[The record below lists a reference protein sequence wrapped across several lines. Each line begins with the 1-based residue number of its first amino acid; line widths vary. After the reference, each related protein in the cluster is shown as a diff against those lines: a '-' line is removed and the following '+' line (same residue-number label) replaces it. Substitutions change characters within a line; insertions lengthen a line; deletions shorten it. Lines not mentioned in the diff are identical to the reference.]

1 MVKFICVGKNYSE
14 HIKEMGTEKP
24 SEPVIFIK
32 PDSSLIQKNSPFI
45 IPSFSN
51 IIHYEIE
58 VLVLINRLGRHI
70 DEEFSH
76 KYYDKITVGVDFTA
90 RDYQSELK
98 KKGLPWEKSKAFDG
112 SALVGEWKDKN
123 TFEDL
128 KNLEF
133 YLLKNDEKVQHSNI
147 SKMLWSIDELISHSS
162 KFFTLKIGDILF
174 TGTPSGVG
182 PVKKDDFLEG
192 YLNDEKLFSIKI
204 K

>member
-1 MVKFICVGKNYSE
+1 
-14 HIKEMGTEKP
+14 MGTEKP
-24 SEPVIFIK
+24 YEPVIFIK

>member
-1 MVKFICVGKNYSE
+1 MKFICIGKNYSE

-192 YLNDEKLFSIKI
+192 YLNDEKLFSIKV

>member
-1 MVKFICVGKNYSE
+1 VKFICIGKNYSE

>member
-1 MVKFICVGKNYSE
+1 MKFICIGKNYSE

-70 DEEFSH
+70 DEEFSR

-123 TFEDL
+123 TFDDL

>member
-1 MVKFICVGKNYSE
+1 MKFICIGKNYSE

-32 PDSSLIQKNSPFI
+32 PDTSLIQKNSPFI

-70 DEEFSH
+70 DEEFSSR
-76 KYYDKITVGVDFTA
+76 YYDKITVGVDFTA

-112 SALVGEWKDKN
+112 SALVGEWKDKT
-123 TFEDL
+123 TFDDL

-182 PVKKDDFLEG
+182 PVRKNDFLEG

>member
-1 MVKFICVGKNYSE
+1 VKFICIGKNYSE

-70 DEEFSH
+70 DEEFSRR
-76 KYYDKITVGVDFTA
+76 YYDKITVGVDFTA

-112 SALVGEWKDKN
+112 SALVGEWKDKT
-123 TFEDL
+123 TFDDL

>member
-1 MVKFICVGKNYSE
+1 MKFICIGKNYSE

-123 TFEDL
+123 TFDDL

-182 PVKKDDFLEG
+182 PVKKNDFLEG

>member
-1 MVKFICVGKNYSE
+1 MKFICIGKNYSE

-32 PDSSLIQKNSPFI
+32 PDTSLIQKNSPFI

-70 DEEFSH
+70 DEEFSSR
-76 KYYDKITVGVDFTA
+76 YYDKITIGVDFTA

-112 SALVGEWKDKN
+112 SALVGEWKDKT
-123 TFEDL
+123 TFDDL

>member
-1 MVKFICVGKNYSE
+1 MKFICIGKNYSE

-123 TFEDL
+123 TFDDL

-182 PVKKDDFLEG
+182 PVKKNDFLEG
-192 YLNDEKLFSIKI
+192 YLNDEKLFSIKV

>member
-1 MVKFICVGKNYSE
+1 MKFICIGKNYSE

-70 DEEFSH
+70 DKEFSC

-182 PVKKDDFLEG
+182 PVKKNDFLEG
-192 YLNDEKLFSIKI
+192 YLNDEKLFSIKV

>member
-1 MVKFICVGKNYSE
+1 VKFICIGKNYSE

-32 PDSSLIQKNSPFI
+32 PDTSLIQKNSPFI

-70 DEEFSH
+70 DEEFSR

-112 SALVGEWKDKN
+112 SALVGEWKDKT
-123 TFEDL
+123 TFDDL

-182 PVKKDDFLEG
+182 PVKKNDFLEG

>member
-1 MVKFICVGKNYSE
+1 MKFICIGKNYSE

-58 VLVLINRLGRHI
+58 VLVLINRLGRHV
-70 DEEFSH
+70 DEEFSG
-76 KYYDKITVGVDFTA
+76 KYYDKITVGIDFTA

-182 PVKKDDFLEG
+182 PVKKNDFLEG
-192 YLNDEKLFSIKI
+192 YLNDEKLFSIKV

>member
-1 MVKFICVGKNYSE
+1 VKFICVGKNYSE

-112 SALVGEWKDKN
+112 SALVGEWKDKT
-123 TFEDL
+123 TFDDL

-182 PVKKDDFLEG
+182 PVKKNDFLEG

>member
-1 MVKFICVGKNYSE
+1 MKFICIGKNYSE
-14 HIKEMGTEKP
+14 HIKEMGTKEP

>member
-1 MVKFICVGKNYSE
+1 MKFICVGKNYSE

-112 SALVGEWKDKN
+112 SALVGEWKDKK
-123 TFEDL
+123 TFDDL

-182 PVKKDDFLEG
+182 PVKKNDFLEG
-192 YLNDEKLFSIKI
+192 YLNDEKLFSIKV

>member
-1 MVKFICVGKNYSE
+1 MKFICIGKNYSE

-70 DEEFSH
+70 DKEFSR

-162 KFFTLKIGDILF
+162 KFFTLKIGDVLF

-182 PVKKDDFLEG
+182 PVKKNDFLEG

>member
-1 MVKFICVGKNYSE
+1 MKFICIGKNYSE

-123 TFEDL
+123 TFDDL

-133 YLLKNDEKVQHSNI
+133 YLLKNNEKVQHSNI

>member
-1 MVKFICVGKNYSE
+1 MKFICIGKNYSE

-112 SALVGEWKDKN
+112 SALVGEWKDKT
-123 TFEDL
+123 TFDDL

-182 PVKKDDFLEG
+182 PVKKNDFLEG

>member
-1 MVKFICVGKNYSE
+1 MKFICIGKNYSE

-70 DEEFSH
+70 DEEFSSR
-76 KYYDKITVGVDFTA
+76 YYDKITIGVDFTA

-112 SALVGEWKDKN
+112 SALVGEWKDKT
-123 TFEDL
+123 TFDDL

-182 PVKKDDFLEG
+182 PVKKNDFLEG

>member
-1 MVKFICVGKNYSE
+1 VKFICIGKNYSE

-24 SEPVIFIK
+24 YEPVIFIK

>member
-1 MVKFICVGKNYSE
+1 VKFICIGKNYSE

-70 DEEFSH
+70 DEEFSSR
-76 KYYDKITVGVDFTA
+76 YYDKITVGVDFTA

-112 SALVGEWKDKN
+112 SALVGEWKDKT
-123 TFEDL
+123 TFDDL

-182 PVKKDDFLEG
+182 PVRKNDFLEG

>member
-1 MVKFICVGKNYSE
+1 MKFICIGKNYSE

-70 DEEFSH
+70 DEEFSSR
-76 KYYDKITVGVDFTA
+76 YYDKITVGVDFTA

-123 TFEDL
+123 TFHDL

-182 PVKKDDFLEG
+182 PVKKNDFLEG

>member
-1 MVKFICVGKNYSE
+1 MKFICIGKNYSE

-70 DEEFSH
+70 DEEFSR

-123 TFEDL
+123 TFDDL

-192 YLNDEKLFSIKI
+192 YLNDEKLFSIK
-204 K
+204 

>member
-1 MVKFICVGKNYSE
+1 VKFICVGKNYSE

-32 PDSSLIQKNSPFI
+32 PDTSLIQKNSPFI

-70 DEEFSH
+70 DEEFSR

-112 SALVGEWKDKN
+112 SALVGKWKDKN
-123 TFEDL
+123 TFDDL
-128 KNLEF
+128 NNLEF

-147 SKMLWSIDELISHSS
+147 SKMLWGIDELISHSS

-182 PVKKDDFLEG
+182 PVKKNDFLEG
-192 YLNDEKLFSIKI
+192 YLNDEKLFSIKV